1 MEKGLH
7 IKIKYAPR
15 GAWIWTSV
23 CSLLCYI
30 SLWGVLCSMAGLGRS
45 GALPLIFG
53 GAVAAILPALPK
65 RREILLF
72 AAVFLVIFSL
82 FVFLIRFSATF
93 DGAKIFINRLYSMSE
108 ASQSYI
114 YDKLQVSASDE
125 NYLSCTR
132 LALFSCGIV
141 SGVFIAAPLSYGKSW
156 HIALILVAVMLLEG
170 YLGVSPRVYLN
181 GLLALSL
188 ALSLIGA
195 HRNTGS
201 IIFIAAAFALI
212 CAISLLLPDSYS
224 VLSAWS
230 ESARDTLAGTT
241 LAYSEARDETAVAE
255 ETSTTDNKE
264 FYQEEGSVGDLEGDK
279 PLSLPIKVIFAIIAF
294 ALILFIPAIISDT
307 NDKRRKKNRAGIES
321 TDNALSVRA
330 MFLYTMRW
338 FELGGVAAE
347 NVPYSGLLG
356 KVQERFS
363 PEVRKEFESVL
374 PIWQEAAYSTH
385 EIDSVK
391 REKMRSFM
399 EQSRS
404 QIWDKLSKKQRIL
417 SKYFYAL

>member
-1 MEKGLH
+1 V
-7 IKIKYAPR
+7 
-15 GAWIWTSV
+15 W
-23 CSLLCYI
+23 
-30 SLWGVLCSMAGLGRS
+30 
-45 GALPLIFG
+45 
-53 GAVAAILPALPK
+53 
-65 RREILLF
+65 
-72 AAVFLVIFSL
+72 
-82 FVFLIRFSATF
+82 
-93 DGAKIFINRLYSMSE
+93 
-108 ASQSYI
+108 
-114 YDKLQVSASDE
+114 
-125 NYLSCTR
+125 
-132 LALFSCGIV
+132 
-141 SGVFIAAPLSYGKSW
+141 
-156 HIALILVAVMLLEG
+156 
-170 YLGVSPRVYLN
+170 
-181 GLLALSL
+181 
-188 ALSLIGA
+188 
-195 HRNTGS
+195 S
-201 IIFIAAAFALI
+201 IIFVAAAFALI

-241 LAYSEARDETAVAE
+241 LAYSETREETTVME

-279 PLSLPIKVIFAIIAF
+279 PLSRPIKVIFAIIAF